1 MSGYFEESVQKNRL
15 FSLIAGGT
23 TGNETKGKPD
33 NERITLG
40 DNNRS
45 RTERILVY
53 LYTFIPLLSIK
64 QWFFRMMTLRFLPK
78 YHGHV
83 TSSEVKIIVPVQTVC
98 LKDHFI
104 SLDLDVII
112 FNSDFLLRPQLH
124 IGELTWWLNL
134 WLREWRSFWTP

>member
-15 FSLIAGGT
+15 FSLMAGGT
-23 TGNETKGKPD
+23 AGNETKGKPD

-40 DNNRS
+40 ANNGS
-45 RTERILVY
+45 RTERVLVY

-64 QWFFRMMTLRFLPK
+64 QWFFRMMTLRFLPN
-78 YHGHV
+78 GHV
-83 TSSEVKIIVPVQTVC
+83 TSSEVKIIIPVETVC

-104 SLDLDVII
+104 ILDLDVII

-134 WLREWRSFWTP
+134 WLREWRS